1 MLENNGFLRKQWGFF
16 LENNV
21 VVFKKAMFFLHD
33 FTHAFFIIK
42 HMHFIKI
49 KTIHVLHKLSF
60 HNTIPHR
67 SHSLIGH
74 VIQEL

>member
-1 MLENNGFLRKQWGFF
+1 MGFLGKQWVFF
-16 LENNV
+16 KSNV
-21 VVFKKAMFFLHD
+21 FDTTSHIIYFDYKAY
-33 FTHAFFIIK
+33 AFYQNK
-42 HMHFIKI
+42 N

>member
-1 MLENNGFLRKQWGFF
+1 MRFLGKQWV
-16 LENNV
+16 L
-21 VVFKKAMFFLHD
+21 KAMFLTLLHMW
-33 FTHAFFIIK
+33 FIFIIN

-49 KTIHVLHKLSF
+49 KTIHVLHKISF
-60 HNTIPHR
+60 YNAIPHR

>member
-1 MLENNGFLRKQWGFF
+1 MLENNVFFWKPMGFLKHCFF
-16 LENNV
+16 TR
-21 VVFKKAMFFLHD
+21 LHTW
-33 FTHAFFIIK
+33 FILIIK

-49 KTIHVLHKLSF
+49 YIIHVLHKKSF

>member
-1 MLENNGFLRKQWGFF
+1 MGFLVKQCFF
-16 LENNV
+16 WENNV
-21 VVFKKAMFFLHD
+21 FLKAMFFYTTSHMIYFD
-33 FTHAFFIIK
+33 YKGYAFYQNKNYSCFTQ
-42 HMHFIKI
+42 
-49 KTIHVLHKLSF
+49 TF

>member
-1 MLENNGFLRKQWGFF
+1 MTPHMIYLIK
-16 LENNV
+16 
-21 VVFKKAMFFLHD
+21 
-33 FTHAFFIIK
+33 K

-49 KTIHVLHKLSF
+49 KTIHVLHTISF

-74 VIQEL
+74 VIQVL

>member
-1 MLENNGFLRKQWGFF
+1 MIYFDYKAYAFD
-16 LENNV
+16 
-21 VVFKKAMFFLHD
+21 KK
-33 FTHAFFIIK
+33 K
-42 HMHFIKI
+42 P
-49 KTIHVLHKLSF
+49 IHVLHKLSF

>member
-1 MLENNGFLRKQWGFF
+1 MCFF
-16 LENNV
+16 ENNV
-21 VVFKKAMFFLHD
+21 VVFLKAMFFDTTLHIL
-33 FTHAFFIIK
+33 IIK
-42 HMHFIKI
+42 HMHFVKT

-60 HNTIPHR
+60 HNTIPYR

>member
-1 MLENNGFLRKQWGFF
+1 
-16 LENNV
+16 
-21 VVFKKAMFFLHD
+21 
-33 FTHAFFIIK
+33 
-42 HMHFIKI
+42 MHFIKI

>member
-1 MLENNGFLRKQWGFF
+1 M

-21 VVFKKAMFFLHD
+21 VVFLHD
-33 FTHAFFIIK
+33 FTHDYFDYKAYTFYQNN
-42 HMHFIKI
+42 
-49 KTIHVLHKLSF
+49 TIHVLHKLSF

-67 SHSLIGH
+67 SYSLIGH

>member
-1 MLENNGFLRKQWGFF
+1 MNL
-16 LENNV
+16 
-21 VVFKKAMFFLHD
+21 
-33 FTHAFFIIK
+33 
-42 HMHFIKI
+42 IKI
-49 KTIHVLHKLSF
+49 KTIHVIHKLTF

>member
-1 MLENNGFLRKQWGFF
+1 MGFF
-16 LENNV
+16 LKQCFFFKSNV
-21 VVFKKAMFFLHD
+21 FDTTSHIIYFYYKANAFDKKP
-33 FTHAFFIIK
+33 
-42 HMHFIKI
+42 
-49 KTIHVLHKLSF
+49 IHVLHKLSF